1 MRKGFLKRLALMSL
15 ACLLPLTL
23 QSVQADDDSLYQAL
37 GERDGISAL
46 MEEMLYQIGG
56 DDRIA
61 DQFLD
66 IDIERLHRTLTEQV
80 CEISGGPC
88 TYSGDDMVK
97 VHTGLAITNA
107 DFNALVENLITAM
120 ELHEVSVS
128 AQNRL
133 LSLLA
138 DMHHEVVGL

>member
-1 MRKGFLKRLALMSL
+1 MIFRTRLLVAMVLLGL
-15 ACLLPLTL
+15 AGAA
-23 QSVQADDDSLYQAL
+23 QADDSLYQQL
-37 GERDGISAL
+37 GGKEGISNVMA
-46 MEEMLYQIGG
+46 EMLYELAG
-56 DDRIA
+56 DERIA
-61 DQFLD
+61 DQFADTD
-66 IDIERLHRTLTEQV
+66 IDRLHQMLTEQV

-97 VHTGLAITNA
+97 VHTGLNITNA
-107 DFNALVENLITAM
+107 DFNALVENLIIAM
-120 ELHEVSVS
+120 EREEIPTT

>member
-1 MRKGFLKRLALMSL
+1 MIFRTRLLVAM
-15 ACLLPLTL
+15 LLLGL
-23 QSVQADDDSLYQAL
+23 SGAVQADDSLYQQL
-37 GERDGISAL
+37 GGKQGISNVMA
-46 MEEMLYQIGG
+46 EMLYEIAG

-61 DQFLD
+61 DQFADTD
-66 IDIERLHRTLTEQV
+66 IDHLHQMLTEQV

-88 TYSGDDMVK
+88 SYSGDDMVK
-97 VHTGLAITNA
+97 VHTGLNITNA
-107 DFNALVENLITAM
+107 DFNALVENLIIAM
-120 ELHEVSVS
+120 EREEVPTT